1 MKYRDL
7 FNEIQLSRDYTED
20 KKTGADFRFNVDFIK
35 KHKDIKEIIEMID
48 KNL

>member
-1 MKYRDL
+1 MKKLIKIKNFIIYNQIGL
-7 FNEIQLSRDYTED
+7 IIEH
-20 KKTGADFRFNVDFIK
+20 FIK